1 VMPQIDGRAKA
12 MVVARSRIQAVKYK
26 QAFDAYIKEKGYPV
40 RSLVAFSG
48 TVSDELGLEYT
59 EPQMNEAAN
68 EGNPLAE
75 KALPAKFNRPEF
87 RVLLVAEKYQT
98 GFDQPLLHTMYVD
111 KRLDGVKA
119 VQTLSRLNRIYPPY
133 KKDTFV
139 LDFVNDA
146 ETIRKAF
153 LPYYEEATLL
163 EETDPNLLYDLHRKI
178 IDAQVL
184 WQGDIDS
191 AWRALEGAGDIKSGN
206 AALNAA
212 LDPAVERFRALDESE
227 RDGFR
232 GRLQGYVRLYAY
244 LLHIVPFGDVDL
256 LKLYEVGRF
265 FLRKLPRSE
274 QASLDL
280 DDQVALRYYRLTKT
294 GEHRIA
300 LGEDEI
306 PGLEGPRVIG
316 ELREKEVKRTRLS
329 EVVAR
334 INQVF
339 GADLGP
345 EAELTIAQIENRMVD
360 DEKLAAQAKANRIE
374 NYRHV
379 FDPTLLDALVELR
392 QTNAK
397 FFDLT
402 IKNDELRQFLANSLR
417 PEVYRRQR
425 EAPPAPIVLLSRSQ
439 AAPYSRHLPVYSLA
453 VAAGAFVE
461 NRPVEEDGW
470 VEVPETV
477 RLRNGMFVARIEG
490 RSMEPRI
497 PDGSYAIFRPVPAG
511 DREGR
516 ILLVELDGAV
526 DPELGTRHTVKRW
539 HSEHDPGTAEEEWR
553 HRSITLE
560 PLNPDF
566 DPLVLERG
574 QGQRAIAEFVE
585 TLNLGRS
592 QDVAPQ
598 GP

>member
-1 VMPQIDGRAKA
+1 
-12 MVVARSRIQAVKYK
+12 
-26 QAFDAYIKEKGYPV
+26 
-40 RSLVAFSG
+40 
-48 TVSDELGLEYT
+48 
-59 EPQMNEAAN
+59 
-68 EGNPLAE
+68 
-75 KALPAKFNRPEF
+75 
-87 RVLLVAEKYQT
+87 
-98 GFDQPLLHTMYVD
+98 
-111 KRLDGVKA
+111 

-139 LDFVNDA
+139 LDFANDA

-163 EETDPNLLYDLHRKI
+163 EETDPNLLYDLSRKI

-184 WQGDIDS
+184 WQDDIDS

-212 LDPAVERFRALDESE
+212 LDPAVERFRALEKSE

-232 GRLQGYVRLYAY
+232 GWLQGYVRLYAY

-265 FLRKLPRSE
+265 FLRKLPRTE
-274 QASLDL
+274 HASLDL

-300 LGEDEI
+300 LGEDGI
-306 PGLEGPRVIG
+306 LEGPRAIG
-316 ELREKEVKRTRLS
+316 ELREKEVRKTRLS
-329 EVVAR
+329 EIVAR
-334 INQVF
+334 INQLF

-345 EAELTIAQIENRMVD
+345 EAELTIAQVENRMVD

-402 IKNDELRQFLANSLR
+402 IKNDELRQFLADSLR
-417 PEVYRRQR
+417 PEVYKRQR
-425 EAPPAPIVLLSRSQ
+425 SAPAPLIAFVTRPL
-439 AAPYSRHLPVYSLA
+439 ADPYRHHLPVYSLD
-453 VAAGAFVE
+453 VAAGAFLE
-461 NRPVEEDGW
+461 NRPVEEEGW
-470 VEVPETV
+470 VEVPDSFNPRE
-477 RLRNGMFVARIEG
+477 GMFVARIVG

-497 PDGSYAIFRPVPAG
+497 PDGSYAVFRPTPAG
-511 DREGR
+511 SREGR
-516 ILLVELDGAV
+516 ILLVELEGDL
-526 DPELGTRHTVKRW
+526 DPELGTGYTLKRW
-539 HSEHDPGTAEEEWR
+539 HSEKSADRSDDEWE
-553 HRSITLE
+553 HTSIWLE
-560 PLNPDF
+560 SINPEF
-566 DPLVLERG
+566 EPLVLQPGPNR
-574 QGQRAIAEFVE
+574 RAIAEFVALLQPW
-585 TLNLGRS
+585 TGN
-592 QDVAPQ
+592 DAV
-598 GP
+598 